1 MMKIRNRDRNKK
13 REKQRPSGQRGLVTV
28 DFNVYGRVGLKS
40 DIAVV
45 EISAVWNVRVFVI
58 R

>member
-1 MMKIRNRDRNKK
+1 MMKIRNRNRNKK

-28 DFNVYGRVGLKS
+28 DFNVYGRAGLKS

-45 EISAVWNVRVFVI
+45 EISAV
-58 R
+58 